1 MRVAVVPSWW
11 PTLDDPVRG
20 SFFVHHVEALRL
32 EHEVEVV
39 SPPRG
44 SSLPAFVASTRREL
58 RRRRP
63 DVVHAHVAV
72 PAGLA
77 ALVARVA
84 PVVLTEHSGPLD
96 RLYGRSRVRR
106 AAVCRIF
113 DRVGALAIPSDTLRR
128 ELLALGVARVPAIVP
143 NPVGPVPAESRPE
156 PGLVV
161 AVGLMD
167 DRTKGFGDLL
177 AAWPAVVGAFPGAR
191 LHIVG
196 GGRYEA
202 EYRVQAAGLAIADS
216 VLFTGTLPPDATLER
231 IARADVF
238 ASASVHETFGHVLVQ
253 AAALGV
259 PVVATRVGVAP
270 DLVTPETGVLVSPAA
285 PDALAEALRHTLDHA
300 TSFDRQAIRERA
312 LERYGPK
319 RVCTLT
325 TALFEE
331 AVSRAASRRG

>member
-11 PTLDDPVRG
+11 PTRDDPVRG

-32 EHEVEVV
+32 EHDVSLV

-44 SSLPAFVASTRREL
+44 SSLPAFVASARREL
-58 RRRRP
+58 RRYRP

-77 ALVARVA
+77 ALAARVA

-96 RLYGRSRVRR
+96 RLYGKSRVRR
-106 AAVCRIF
+106 AAVRRLF
-113 DRVGALAIPSDTLRR
+113 ERVRALAVPSDTLRR
-128 ELLALGVARVPAIVP
+128 ELAALGVARVPAIVP
-143 NPVGPVPAESRPE
+143 NPVGPVPAESRPS

-177 AAWPAVVGAFPGAR
+177 AAWAAVVRADPGAR

-196 GGRYEA
+196 GGRYES
-202 EYRVQAAGLAIADS
+202 EYRATARRLGIDDS
-216 VLFTGTLPPDATLER
+216 VLFLGTLTPDAALER
-231 IARADVF
+231 LAQAEVF
-238 ASASVHETFGHVLVQ
+238 VSASVYETFGHVLVQ

-259 PVVATRVGVAP
+259 PVVATRVGVAT
-270 DLVTPETGVLVSPAA
+270 DLVTAETGVLVPPASPR
-285 PDALAEALRHTLDHA
+285 DLAEALRQTMGRA
-300 TSFDRQAIRERA
+300 ASYDRRAIRERA
-312 LERYGPK
+312 LMRYGQK
-319 RVCTLT
+319 RVCALT

-331 AVSRAASRRG
+331 AILCTATPDG